1 MTTAA
6 KPRTNARKP
15 ASTLTAEA
23 IASLIPMSAT
33 VATSE
38 ALAATRTIE
47 ERERD
52 AYARGDHATAAAL
65 GELAEKLH
73 EVETFDQKN
82 AETLENYE
90 NAITHYCE
98 ALALIDCADVAPEKL
113 ADVIATK
120 LSKNPPEPASASVF
134 HAALYAISC
143 ALREP
148 QKIRKWH
155 FSALCDVLDE
165 ITDEDAAPK
174 SPEDVKAAI
183 YASFSG
189 PKPPPP
195 AYAGTG
201 DEDPELPS
209 DLGDALPV

>member
-15 ASTLTAEA
+15 AATLTAEA

-38 ALAATRTIE
+38 ALTATRTIE

-73 EVETFDQKN
+73 EVETADQKN
-82 AETLENYE
+82 AEVLANYE
-90 NAITHYCE
+90 SAITHYCE

-113 ADVIATK
+113 ASVITTKLAKNPPAPAPDGTIAPVLHTVIAT
-120 LSKNPPEPASASVF
+120 L
-134 HAALYAISC
+134 SC

-148 QKIRKWH
+148 GKIGKRQLVAVAD
-155 FSALCDVLDE
+155 FLDRFGF
-165 ITDEDAAPK
+165 DENPGL
-174 SPEDVKAAI
+174 SPEAARI
-183 YASFSG
+183 AVYEAFG
-189 PKPPPP
+189 GFVP
-195 AYAGTG
+195 ANLDGEEA
-201 DEDPELPS
+201 
-209 DLGDALPV
+209 AA